1 MSEATK
7 KTHADFALP
16 PSVVSKVD
24 VSRLV
29 SELEKID
36 NDLTTTSIR
45 AGIGVND
52 QVTPTLSPKL
62 KDFLVLNKL
71 MLKTAKERSELLA
84 EMRALKDTIPVIN
97 MTFAVEA
104 DSESLGQLAQWLR
117 TSIHPQA
124 VIAVGLQ
131 PGLIAGVYLRTPNHV
146 HDLSMRAALKSGRE
160 LLARE
165 IGALNAGR

>member
-84 EMRALKDTIPVIN
+84 EMRALKDTIPVIH

-146 HDLSMRAALKSGRE
+146 HDLSMRAALKGGRE

-165 IGALNAGR
+165 IGALHAGR

>member
-62 KDFLVLNKL
+62 KDFLILNKL
-71 MLKTAKERSELLA
+71 TLKTAKERSELLA
-84 EMRALKDTIPVIN
+84 EVRALKDTIPVIN